1 MFVSS
6 LSRLAISVA
15 VLVGSASLA
24 GCVSPLEDLPNV
36 PNDSGVVAPVDGGGA
51 DAQVTPGPD
60 GSVTP
65 GADAAPG
72 PDGAV
77 SPGTDAAPGT
87 DASVTPGADAAGGQ
101 DAATPADGG
110 TGGPDA
116 ADAGPPPPPPCSQNS
131 ECGTNGLCVN
141 NACTCAAGFTWV
153 GAPAPGGCVDTNECT
168 ASATNP
174 CGSLAGATCVN
185 VPNGGGYT
193 CTCPAGYEARSVGG
207 AVTCVDVDECVA
219 PSTSSADAGVWS
231 DGGAWSNPCGAG
243 TCGNLQGS
251 YQCACPAG
259 YQATTVNGAATCAN
273 VNECTGGTNP
283 CGYGTCQDT
292 PGSYT
297 CACQAG
303 YAFVGGTCVD
313 VNECTAGSSNPCGV
327 GSCQNGQ
334 GTYACNCP
342 SGYQSTQGA
351 NGPTCADIDECSA
364 NPSLCA
370 PGSCGNTA
378 GSFTCTCGN
387 GYRLSTDGRSC
398 LNIDECAESAY
409 LCATGA
415 GTRPAGQ
422 CVDTPG
428 SFYCAC
434 PTGFQATSGNQSC
447 FDVDECALPGRCGA
461 GQYCVNTLGSYSC
474 NSCPAGQAPSGGG
487 CADVNECTAGT
498 QNPCGTMNGA
508 QCTNLVSTGYSCTCP
523 SGYVS
528 TGGANPTCVDVN
540 ECSTN
545 NGGCSQTCSNTQGGF
560 TCSCNPGYQLDAD
573 GKTCNDVNECL
584 SNNGGCSA
592 YATCTNTT
600 GGRTCTCQSGYSGDG
615 VSCTDVDECAS
626 GSVCGATSTVGTC
639 SNQAGTYT
647 CSCGTGYQFRNGT
660 CVNVDECASGTNP
673 CGAGTCTDTQGA
685 YACQCQSGYQLAGT
699 TAAPSCTDTNECST
713 NNGGC
718 QQTCTNTTG
727 SYSCGCNAY
736 YTLASDQKS
745 CTDVN
750 ECTSNNGGCSPYAT
764 CTNNTGAAPTC
775 TCQSGYS
782 GNGTTCTDVNECTAT
797 ANLCGTAAAGS
808 CQNTGGSYQCSCNPG
823 FTLQTVNGAPKCVD
837 VNECSS
843 ATNPCGAGTCANS
856 EGSYACAC
864 PSYYTAG
871 TNGSGQPTCVDVDEC
886 ANNTAGCSQYASC
899 TNNVGAPAKCT
910 CNTGRLGDG
919 YTCQAITDVGVGDD
933 YQCVKTMGDNVAPR
947 VYCWGDNS
955 AGQLGDGST
964 TSRDYPS
971 IQAPVKLASLPS
983 TAGDVLKLVVGPK
996 TACVT
1001 YVVTNGTNVACWGSN
1016 ARGLLGANLNSDLYP
1031 FKPTPQTVVYQS
1043 AAGAATFSPLPATE
1057 VVVGRGHA
1065 CAFVPDGTG
1074 IGCWGDNRL
1083 GQLVNGGATPATPP
1097 ANLSYYAVP
1106 STKQIYV
1113 AAGATVSTDYVVKE
1127 VAVSDVNTC
1136 AIFAEST
1143 SPSAV
1148 KVLRCGGR
1156 AAASTDTSAQTYVIP
1171 QLQSTSNVPAGS
1183 GGLTNNYYTYVTQL
1197 SYSRAGT
1204 GNNWL
1209 PSGVTAKSSLVGG
1222 SYHFSLL
1229 GSDGK
1234 HYTLG
1239 YHQPAANATP
1249 LNGGGTSYGYGFD
1262 ASTYYSANYLG
1273 PVLGLSAGGAT
1284 TWLLTTVSSTGQR
1297 IALSAGDCT
1306 VGQCSTDSQGW
1317 YQFGPRLS
1325 LGGTTLHSIGRV
1337 AAGIDRAC
1345 AITAQTPPLLYCA
1358 GTDTGAGAKSTLG
1371 TTPIGGAAPTN
1382 KRWNPVYWN

>member
-6 LSRLAISVA
+6 LSRVAIRVA
-15 VLVGSASLA
+15 VIVGSASLA
-24 GCVSPLEDLPNV
+24 GCVSPLDDLPNV
-36 PNDSGVVAPVDGGGA
+36 PNDSGVVAPVDGGGT
-51 DAQVTPGPD
+51 DAQVTPGTD
-60 GSVTP
+60 GSVVPGSDAAPGQDGAVSP

-72 PDGAV
+72 TDGSVA
-77 SPGTDAAPGT
+77 PGSDAA
-87 DASVTPGADAAGGQ
+87 VGQ

-131 ECGTNGLCVN
+131 ECGANGLCVN
-141 NACTCAAGFTWV
+141 NACTCTSGFTWV
-153 GAPAPGGCVDTNECT
+153 GAPAPGSCVDTNECT

-174 CGSLAGATCVN
+174 CGSLAGAACVN

-193 CTCPAGYEARSVGG
+193 CTCPAGYEAKSVGG

-243 TCGNLQGS
+243 TCGNLQGT
-251 YQCACPAG
+251 YQCSCPAG
-259 YQATTVNGAATCAN
+259 YQASTVNGAATCAN

-327 GSCQNGQ
+327 GTCQNGQ

-351 NGPTCADIDECSA
+351 NGPTCADIDECGA

-398 LNIDECAESAY
+398 LNIDECAESPY

-434 PTGFQATSGNQSC
+434 PNGYQAASGNQSC
-447 FDVDECALPGRCGA
+447 VDVDECAQPGRCGQ

-487 CADVNECTAGT
+487 CADVNECTAGS
-498 QNPCGTMNGA
+498 QNPCGTMVGA
-508 QCTNLVSTGYSCTCP
+508 QCTNLVNTGYSCTCP
-523 SGYVS
+523 TGYVS
-528 TGGANPTCVDVN
+528 TGGANPQCVDVN
-540 ECSTN
+540 ECNTN

-560 TCSCNPGYQLDAD
+560 TCSCNTGYQLAAD

-584 SNNGGCSA
+584 ANNGGCSA

-626 GSVCGATSTVGTC
+626 GSVCGATSTIGTC

-647 CSCGTGYQFRNGT
+647 CSCGAGYQFRNGT
-660 CVNVDECASGTNP
+660 CVNVDECTSGTNP
-673 CGAGTCTDTQGA
+673 CGAGTCSDTQGA
-685 YACQCQSGYQLAGT
+685 YSCQCQSGYQLAGSA
-699 TAAPSCTDTNECST
+699 TAPTCTDTNECST

-727 SYSCGCNAY
+727 SYACGCNAY

-750 ECTSNNGGCSPYAT
+750 ECNSSNGGCSAYAT

-775 TCQSGYS
+775 TCQSGYTS
-782 GNGTTCTDVNECTAT
+782 TNGGVTCTDVNECTAT
-797 ANLCGTAAAGS
+797 ADVCGTSAAGS
-808 CQNTGGSYQCSCNPG
+808 CQNTAGSYQCSCNAG
-823 FTLQTVNGAPKCVD
+823 YSLQTVNGVTKCLD
-837 VNECSS
+837 ANECSS
-843 ATNPCGAGTCANS
+843 ATNPCGVGSCTNTG
-856 EGSYACAC
+856 GSYACAC
-864 PSYYTAG
+864 PNYYTAG

-899 TNNVGAPAKCT
+899 TNNVGAPPT
-910 CNTGRLGDG
+910 CACNSGRIGDG
-919 YTCQAITDVGVGDD
+919 FSCQTFANVVVGDD
-933 YQCVKTMGDNVAPR
+933 FQCVRTVGDNAR
-947 VYCWGDNS
+947 AKVYCWGDNTY
-955 AGQLGDGST
+955 GQLGDGTYT
-964 TSRDYPS
+964 TRNYPS
-971 IQAPVKLASLPS
+971 VTKPVDWS
-983 TAGDVLKLVVGPK
+983 
-996 TACVT
+996 
-1001 YVVTNGTNVACWGSN
+1001 
-1016 ARGLLGANLNSDLYP
+1016 
-1031 FKPTPQTVVYQS
+1031 S
-1043 AAGAATFSPLPATE
+1043 AYGVPATAE
-1057 VVVGRGHA
+1057 PLGLWASGRYA
-1065 CAFVPDGTG
+1065 CATLSMGQGAGTTAA
-1074 IGCWGDNRL
+1074 CWGDNSK
-1083 GQLVNGGATPATPP
+1083 GQLGANASGVTKQNVAVRVRTGTASGVTDYLTATALALGRNHACGYVPGQSTQ
-1097 ANLSYYAVP
+1097 AYCWGDNSSGQLGAGTSGSSVWYYALP
-1106 STKQIYV
+1106 TV
-1113 AAGATVSTDYVVKE
+1113 AQTFTNTVSGTTFTLTYSIKE
-1127 VAVSDVNTC
+1127 MAASEANTC
-1136 AIFAEST
+1136 AILT
-1143 SPSAV
+1143 DGQTTPTLV
-1148 KVLRCGGR
+1148 MRCAGAT
-1156 AAASTDTSAQTYVIP
+1156 AAATPASQVIPTITSATVTGAGCNVGVASYAGACMT
-1171 QLQSTSNVPAGS
+1171 QLAYAVPAPSNFGTLLGALT
-1183 GGLTNNYYTYVTQL
+1183 GG
-1197 SYSRAGT
+1197 AG
-1204 GNNWL
+1204 
-1209 PSGVTAKSSLVGG
+1209 
-1222 SYHFSLL
+1222 HFSVVGKDSS
-1229 GSDGK
+1229 GSVTIYSWG
-1234 HYTLG
+1234 
-1239 YHQPAANATP
+1239 
-1249 LNGGGTSYGYGFD
+1249 LNG
-1262 ASTYYSANYLG
+1262 N
-1273 PVLGLSAGGAT
+1273 
-1284 TWLLTTVSSTGQR
+1284 
-1297 IALSAGDCT
+1297 
-1306 VGQCSTDSQGW
+1306 
-1317 YQFGPRLS
+1317 YQFGN
-1325 LGGTTLHSIGRV
+1325 GTTTNSTTPQ
-1337 AAGIDRAC
+1337 AASMSNFSGSVGLPNQLFAGTRNTFAISNGSSPAILSTGDCSSGQCGNGSAGQSGVYGQRAINIRGAGVGIDRTC
-1345 AITAQTPPLLYCA
+1345 VLSGTAAAPSLTCSGA
-1358 GTDTGAGAKSTLG
+1358 DTGSGSKATLG
-1371 TTPIGGAAPTN
+1371 TTPIGGSAPTN
-1382 KRWNPVYWN
+1382 KYFNPVYWN